1 MSHIVKGKVTVAYSD
16 AVVFITAL
24 TELGIVLTNERLY
37 RVMVGYTTERYDLVL
52 QHPERPQFRLG
63 FNLEDGR
70 YMPYQE
76 DYGDVGEWTRRVS
89 AELAD
94 MYLAQHYA
102 AALRAENYQVEIRRE
117 NGHLEVIAEEAV
129 W

>member
-1 MSHIVKGKVTVAYSD
+1 MSHIVKGKVAVAYSD
-16 AVVFITAL
+16 TVVFKTAL
-24 TELGIVLTNERLY
+24 AELGTLLTNERLY
-37 RVMVGYTTERYDLVL
+37 RVGAGYTSERYDLVL

-63 FNLEDGR
+63 FNLEGGR

-89 AELAD
+89 TELAD
-94 MYLAQHYA
+94 LYLAYHYA

-117 NGHLEVIAEEAV
+117 NGYLEVIAEEAV